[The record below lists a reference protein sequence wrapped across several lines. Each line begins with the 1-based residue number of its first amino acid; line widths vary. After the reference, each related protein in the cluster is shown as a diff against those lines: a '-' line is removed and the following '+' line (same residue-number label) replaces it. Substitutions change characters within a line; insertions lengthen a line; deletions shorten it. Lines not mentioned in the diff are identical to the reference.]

1 MIAIAD
7 TGTGMTAEVKEH
19 LFEPFFTTKKTG
31 KGTGLGLSTVYG
43 IIKQSNGF
51 IYVDTK
57 VDKGTTFRI
66 YLPRVQ
72 AQIGAESFEVAVVPP
87 TEGTEAILVVEDEPG
102 VRALT
107 ARMLRRLGYEV
118 LEAGSGAEALEIQRA
133 RAMPVDLVLADVVM
147 PEMGGREI
155 VGQLQEMWD
164 EIRVL
169 YMSGYSDE
177 VLDQHGA
184 LAANIHVIQKPFTV
198 QDLASSVRSVLDE
211 RLARMTSAGKAIW
224 GR

>member
-1 MIAIAD
+1 
-7 TGTGMTAEVKEH
+7 
-19 LFEPFFTTKKTG
+19 
-31 KGTGLGLSTVYG
+31 
-43 IIKQSNGF
+43 
-51 IYVDTK
+51 

-72 AQIGAESFEVAVVPP
+72 ARTSAESFKVAVAPP
-87 TEGTEAILVVEDEPG
+87 AEGTETILVVEDEPD
-102 VRALT
+102 VRALA

-211 RLARMTSAGKAIW
+211 RRD
-224 GR
+224 